1 MTTIPKLRHR
11 SSVSKKAVGMPADE
25 IPYLIAH
32 VGGERIRET
41 HNAAS
46 DGFVHEA
53 KRIGGA
59 GKLVG
64 RSEEHTSE
72 LQSPMYLVCR
82 LLLEKKKQQQGRDCA
97 GGKAVDTDA

>member
-25 IPYLIAH
+25 IPYLIAL

-64 RSEEHTSE
+64 SYVQDHRSDDFIALFGCLRSEEHTSE
-72 LQSPMYLVCR
+72 LQSRGHLVCR
-82 LLLEKKKQQQGRDCA
+82 LLL
-97 GGKAVDTDA
+97 

>member
-1 MTTIPKLRHR
+1 MTSIPKLRHR
-11 SSVSKKAVGMPADE
+11 SSVSKKAIGMPADE

-46 DGFVHEA
+46 DGFFHEA

-64 RSEEHTSE
+64 SYVQDHRSGDFIALFGCLCFH
-72 LQSPMYLVCR
+72 
-82 LLLEKKKQQQGRDCA
+82 
-97 GGKAVDTDA
+97 

>member
-11 SSVSKKAVGMPADE
+11 SSVSKKAVGMPAAE
-25 IPYLIAH
+25 IPYLIAL
-32 VGGERIRET
+32 VGGGRIREN

-59 GKLVG
+59 GQLV
-64 RSEEHTSE
+64 RSYAQIGKTSWRE
-72 LQSPMYLVCR
+72 RALIMGVAVSLKKISAIVPLRLSPS
-82 LLLEKKKQQQGRDCA
+82 
-97 GGKAVDTDA
+97 T